1 MAMGGDPGEMM
12 TGAARQM
19 MSEMETKDFS
29 FPPMQF
35 VQLLRNVHPMYAE
48 RDDHGGFKQQDAD
61 EFLNCILNDFR
72 GPMQRT
78 SEDGED
84 LIGDLFGLEL
94 STTHTNNEDPTEV
107 TDNIENVMKLS
118 CVIENG
124 AKPADSL
131 QQGLKLSFE
140 GEIEKNSPKLGR
152 DAIWTKVS
160 KVNRLVSNNRH
171 ITILTLFTYLFSL

>member
-1 MAMGGDPGEMM
+1 
-12 TGAARQM
+12 
-19 MSEMETKDFS
+19 
-29 FPPMQF
+29 
-35 VQLLRNVHPMYAE
+35 
-48 RDDHGGFKQQDAD
+48 
-61 EFLNCILNDFR
+61 
-72 GPMQRT
+72 MQRT

-160 KVNRLVSNNRH
+160 KVNRLPKYLCVNFVRFYWKQASGVAG
-171 ITILTLFTYLFSL
+171 TDAGKAKILRNVAFPKVFDIFEFCSA